1 MGAYDSTRASAHSG
15 SESFRAVGRG
25 AMNPACRV
33 VGLFLVLLALFQS
46 LPVAVDA
53 WQAQQWPDTAVEW
66 LRLALLPGALWLH
79 LRYFSIL
86 GCRHCGDDE
95 VR

>member
-1 MGAYDSTRASAHSG
+1 
-15 SESFRAVGRG
+15 
-25 AMNPACRV
+25 MNPAYRV
-33 VGLFLVLLALFQS
+33 GGLFLVLLALFQS

-53 WQAQQWPDTAVEW
+53 WQARQWPDTASEW
-66 LRLALLPGALWLH
+66 LRLALLPGALWLY

-86 GCRHCGDDE
+86 GCRQCGNDDE